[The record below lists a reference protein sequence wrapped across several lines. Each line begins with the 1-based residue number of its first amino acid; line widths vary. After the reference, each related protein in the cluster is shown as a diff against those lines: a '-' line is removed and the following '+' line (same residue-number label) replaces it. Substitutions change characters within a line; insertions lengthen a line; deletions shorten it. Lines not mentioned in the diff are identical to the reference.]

1 MCNLQ
6 FFKGIQN
13 RKLKEFTNFACKS
26 KVTSNAHS
34 MRSIL
39 FIINPKSGTDKK
51 IYIRQCI
58 GRCIDTTKFTYQVRY
73 TEYAGHAEVIAREA
87 VEMGIDIVVAV
98 GGDGTVNEVARALT
112 HTNSA
117 LGIIPCGSGN
127 GLARHLQLPIDPEG
141 AISMINAGNIK
152 ALDYGTMNGQPFFC
166 TCGMGFDA
174 FVSMKFANSGKRG
187 LISYI
192 ENTLRETLTY
202 KPDTYTL
209 RFDNQQVQQK
219 AFVIACANASQYGNN
234 AFIAPA
240 ATMSDGLMDITVLE
254 PFTAIEAPQLALQLF
269 NGSLSSN
276 SRVKTFKARK
286 VTITRTGN
294 GPVHVDGDPL
304 TTGKDIEV
312 EIHPK
317 GIQMVVNP
325 YSPTRRLNLLQVFT
339 DQLNE
344 FPQHLIDINTELARS
359 SEKNIKQLNKSILEH
374 LKLID

>member
-1 MCNLQ
+1 
-6 FFKGIQN
+6 
-13 RKLKEFTNFACKS
+13 
-26 KVTSNAHS
+26 

-39 FIINPKSGTDKK
+39 FIINPKSGTDRK
-51 IYIRQCI
+51 IYIRQSI
-58 GRCIDTTKFTYQVRY
+58 GRNIDTNKYTYQVRY

-87 VEMGIDIVVAV
+87 AEAGIDIAVAV
-98 GGDGTVNEVARALT
+98 GGDGTVNEVARALIP
-112 HTNSA
+112 TNTA

-127 GLARHLQLPIDPEG
+127 GLARHLQLPMDPEG

-152 ALDYGTMNGQPFFC
+152 DLDYGTMNGLPFFC

-209 RFDNQQVQQK
+209 RFDDQQVQQR

-234 AFIAPA
+234 AFIAPSA
-240 ATMSDGLMDITVLE
+240 SMSDGLMDITVLE

-269 NGSLSSN
+269 NGTLGTN
-276 SRVKTFKARK
+276 SRVKTFKAKK
-286 VTITRTGN
+286 VSITRMGDD
-294 GPVHVDGDPL
+294 PVHVDGDPL
-304 TTGKDIEV
+304 NTGKSIEV
-312 EIHPK
+312 EIHSK
-317 GIQMVVNP
+317 GIKMVVNP
-325 YSPTRRLNLLQVFT
+325 YSPTRRLNLLQVFA

-344 FPQHLIDINTELARS
+344 LPQHIVDFNTDFART
-359 SEKNIKQLNKSILEH
+359 SEKNIKQLNRSVKDK

>member
-1 MCNLQ
+1 
-6 FFKGIQN
+6 
-13 RKLKEFTNFACKS
+13 
-26 KVTSNAHS
+26 

-39 FIINPKSGTDKK
+39 FIINPKSGTDRK
-51 IYIRQCI
+51 IYIRQSI
-58 GRCIDTTKFTYQVRY
+58 GRNIDTNKYTYQVRY

-87 VEMGIDIVVAV
+87 AEAGIDIAVAV
-98 GGDGTVNEVARALT
+98 GGDGTVNEVARALI
-112 HTNSA
+112 HTNTA

-127 GLARHLQLPIDPEG
+127 GLARHLQLPMDPEG

-152 ALDYGTMNGQPFFC
+152 DLDYGTMNGLPFFC

-209 RFDNQQVQQK
+209 RFDDQQVQQR

-234 AFIAPA
+234 AFIAPSA
-240 ATMSDGLMDITVLE
+240 SMSDGLMDITVLE

-269 NGSLSSN
+269 NGTLGTN
-276 SRVKTFKARK
+276 SRVKTFKAKK
-286 VTITRTGN
+286 VSITRMGDD
-294 GPVHVDGDPL
+294 PVHVDGDPL
-304 TTGKDIEV
+304 NTGKSIEV
-312 EIHPK
+312 EIHSK
-317 GIQMVVNP
+317 GIKMVVNP
-325 YSPTRRLNLLQVFT
+325 YSPTRRLNLLQVFA

-344 FPQHLIDINTELARS
+344 LPQHIVDFNTDFART
-359 SEKNIKQLNKSILEH
+359 SEKNIKQLNRSVKDK

>member
-1 MCNLQ
+1 
-6 FFKGIQN
+6 
-13 RKLKEFTNFACKS
+13 
-26 KVTSNAHS
+26 

-39 FIINPKSGTDKK
+39 FIINPKSGTDRK
-51 IYIRQCI
+51 IYIRQSI
-58 GRCIDTTKFTYQVRY
+58 GRNIDTNKYTYQVRY

-87 VEMGIDIVVAV
+87 AEAGIDIAVAV
-98 GGDGTVNEVARALT
+98 GGDGTVNEVARALI
-112 HTNSA
+112 HTNTA

-127 GLARHLQLPIDPEG
+127 GLARHLQLPMDPEG

-152 ALDYGTMNGQPFFC
+152 DLDYGTMNGLPFFC

-209 RFDNQQVQQK
+209 RFDDQQVQQR

-234 AFIAPA
+234 AFIAPSA
-240 ATMSDGLMDITVLE
+240 SMSDGLMDITVLE

-269 NGSLSSN
+269 NGTLGTN
-276 SRVKTFKARK
+276 SRVKTFKAKK
-286 VTITRTGN
+286 VSITRTGDD
-294 GPVHVDGDPL
+294 PVHVDGDPL
-304 TTGKDIEV
+304 NTGKSIEV
-312 EIHPK
+312 EIHSK
-317 GIQMVVNP
+317 GIKMVVNP
-325 YSPTRRLNLLQVFT
+325 YSPTRRLNLLQVFA

-344 FPQHLIDINTELARS
+344 LPQHIVDFNTDFART
-359 SEKNIKQLNKSILEH
+359 SEKNIKQLNRSVKDK

>member
-1 MCNLQ
+1 
-6 FFKGIQN
+6 
-13 RKLKEFTNFACKS
+13 
-26 KVTSNAHS
+26 

-39 FIINPKSGTDKK
+39 FIINPKSGTDRK
-51 IYIRQCI
+51 IYIRQSI
-58 GRCIDTTKFTYQVRY
+58 GRNIDTNKYTYQVRY

-87 VEMGIDIVVAV
+87 AEAGIDIAVAV
-98 GGDGTVNEVARALT
+98 GGDGTVNEVARALI
-112 HTNSA
+112 HTNTA

-127 GLARHLQLPIDPEG
+127 GLARHLQLPMDPEG

-152 ALDYGTMNGQPFFC
+152 DLDYGTMNGLPFFC

-209 RFDNQQVQQK
+209 RFDDQQVQQR

-234 AFIAPA
+234 AFIAPSA
-240 ATMSDGLMDITVLE
+240 SMSDGLMDITVLE
-254 PFTAIEAPQLALQLF
+254 PFAAIEAPQLALQLF
-269 NGSLSSN
+269 NGTLGTN
-276 SRVKTFKARK
+276 SRVKTFKAKK
-286 VTITRTGN
+286 VSITRTGDD
-294 GPVHVDGDPL
+294 PVHVDGDPL
-304 TTGKDIEV
+304 NTGKSIEV
-312 EIHPK
+312 EIHSK
-317 GIQMVVNP
+317 GIKMVVNP
-325 YSPTRRLNLLQVFT
+325 YSPTRRLNLLQVFA

-344 FPQHLIDINTELARS
+344 LPQHIVDFNTDFART
-359 SEKNIKQLNKSILEH
+359 SEKNIKQLNRSVKDK